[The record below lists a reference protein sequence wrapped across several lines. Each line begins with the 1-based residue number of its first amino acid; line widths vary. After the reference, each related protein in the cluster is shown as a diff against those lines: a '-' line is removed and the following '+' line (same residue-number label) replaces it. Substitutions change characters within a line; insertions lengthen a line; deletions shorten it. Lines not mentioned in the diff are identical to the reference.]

1 MLGLFRKRTQQGL
14 DSLREVIG
22 AFELP
27 SFRPVA
33 MKALETIR
41 SEDSTTAAVS
51 KVLTGDPGLSVQVLR
66 AVNSAG
72 AGLRGEVNNLGH
84 AVALLGLSRLESLI
98 VGVAVRGALPHVCY
112 RGFDPSRFWRTAALR
127 AALAQ
132 ELAAILHPAIRIE
145 CFTSALLQDMAVPLL
160 AASRTEQYGPLLER
174 WYAGEGRLQDLER
187 EAFGWDHTLVGGHM
201 CDAWGLP
208 ESLGQAMRGHHG
220 DPAEAG
226 CPPAVALVSE
236 VIDGAPGPEAE
247 AFIARLADCYGLPEP
262 VAADLLEKGRQRA
275 GEIASLI
282 GIH

>member
-1 MLGLFRKRTQQGL
+1 MFGLFRKRKTQGL
-14 DSLREVIG
+14 ESLREMIG

-41 SEDSTTAAVS
+41 SEDASAAEVAE
-51 KVLTGDPGLSVQVLR
+51 VLTGDPGLSVQVLR

-72 AGLRGEVNNLGH
+72 NALRGEVHNLGH
-84 AVALLGLSRLESLI
+84 AIALLGLSRLESLI
-98 VGVAVRGALPHVCY
+98 VGVAVRDALPDACY

-160 AASRTEQYGPLLER
+160 ATTRTELYGPILER
-174 WYAGEGRLQDLER
+174 WYAGEGKLLELER
-187 EAFGWDHTLVGGHM
+187 EAFGWDHTVVGGHM

-208 ESLGQAMRGHHG
+208 QSLGDAVRGHH
-220 DPAEAG
+220 DHPAHAG

-236 VIDGAPGPEAE
+236 VVDGPAGPDRI
-247 AFIARLADCYGLPEP
+247 AFVSRVVECYNLPES
-262 VAADLLEKGRQRA
+262 VADELLNRGLERSA
-275 GEIASLI
+275 EIAALI
-282 GIH
+282 GVC

>member
-1 MLGLFRKRTQQGL
+1 MLGLFRKRKNQGL
-14 DSLREVIG
+14 DSLREAVG
-22 AFELP
+22 EFELP

-41 SEDSTTAAVS
+41 SQDTTAAALAE
-51 KVLTGDPGLSVQVLR
+51 VLTGDPGLSVQVLR

-72 AGLRGEVNNLGH
+72 VGLRGEVNNLGH

-112 RGFDPSRFWRTAALR
+112 RGFDPSRFWHTAALR

-145 CFTSALLQDMAVPLL
+145 CFTSALLQDMAIPLL
-160 AASRTEQYGPLLER
+160 AAARTEQYGPLLER
-174 WYAGEGRLQDLER
+174 WTAGEGHLQDLER
-187 EAFGWDHTLVGGHM
+187 EVFGWDHTLVGGHM

-208 ESLGQAMRGHHG
+208 ESLGQALRGHH
-220 DPAEAG
+220 DNPKDAG

-236 VIDGAPGPEAE
+236 VVDGAPGPDAE
-247 AFIARLADCYGLPEP
+247 AFIARVTDSYSLPET
-262 VAADLLEKGRQRA
+262 VAADLLERGRQRA
-275 GEIASLI
+275 GEIATQI
-282 GIH
+282 GIL